1 MRIEISE
8 LLVAEHVQRLRDAAQ
23 IPTSPLV
30 ERIWSFVSRRRRPA
44 GAVGIPHASEAHEI
58 ERLAA

>member
-8 LLVAEHVQRLRDAAQ
+8 VLVAEHVQRLRDAAQ
-23 IPTSPLV
+23 SPTRPLV
-30 ERIWSFVSRRRRPA
+30 ERVWAFVTRRPRPA
-44 GAVGIPHASEAHEI
+44 GAVAIPSASEAREI